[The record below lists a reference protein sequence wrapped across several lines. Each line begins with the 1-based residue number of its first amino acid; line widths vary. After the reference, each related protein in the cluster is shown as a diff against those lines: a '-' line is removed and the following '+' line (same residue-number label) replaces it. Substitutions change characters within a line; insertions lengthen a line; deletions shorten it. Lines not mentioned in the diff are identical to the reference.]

1 MTESTKTT
9 KTTRGKAPAKK
20 AATGA
25 SGAKASTAKAVAPKK
40 PVAAKAKPDAQAAPR
55 AKAKKQPQSIPPE
68 QRRNYV
74 EIAAYYIAE
83 RRGFAPGDTV
93 QDWMEAEAE
102 IDRLILTGMLGRPAK
117 D

>member
-20 AATGA
+20 ATTGA
-25 SGAKASTAKAVAPKK
+25 ASVKAGPVKAAAPKK
-40 PVAAKAKPDAQAAPR
+40 PVAAKAKPLAPAAAR
-55 AKAKKQPQSIPPE
+55 AKAKKPPSISPE

-93 QDWMEAEAE
+93 QDWTAAEAE
-102 IDRLILTGMLGRPAK
+102 IDRLILAGMLGRPAR